1 MCQDAGQRC
10 REAEA
15 IGQHVLGA
23 GLAEFGAE
31 ELLAVEDLADDALGI
46 GRIEVALFPCRS
58 GGKPAAFGDVLLHL
72 GEIGRV
78 VFLHHAVAIGAAEVE
93 DVVRVL
99 FEQVEI
105 KQHRVLDVLADGGGV
120 LPAPLGIEVSVADD
134 IQGRLLGEIRLG
146 SLGPRAGQRDHKGQA
161 EDASH
166 MPNRLAHGAGKR
178 HVPWDILV
186 QSSPNRSR
194 TKCRTE
200 YAIGWPRAACWR
212 SPPLP
217 YRGLA
222 RTRRWRSPSRR
233 ITSWRRGGRRPRSG
247 RSSSI
252 RRGRRIGWTRATA
265 SGTASR
271 IRAGASSTWWT
282 RRRRPGPWYS
292 IRPNWR
298 HRWPRGPGFP
308 TTRSLCRARRSAS

>member
-46 GRIEVALFPCRS
+46 GRIDVALFPCRS

-120 LPAPLGIEVSVADD
+120 LPAPSA
-134 IQGRLLGEIRLG
+134 
-146 SLGPRAGQRDHKGQA
+146 
-161 EDASH
+161 
-166 MPNRLAHGAGKR
+166 NT
-178 HVPWDILV
+178 
-186 QSSPNRSR
+186 SR
-194 TKCRTE
+194 TRCCLISTCSKSTRTTSSTS
-200 YAIGWPRAACWR
+200 AA
-212 SPPLP
+212 P
-217 YRGLA
+217 
-222 RTRRWRSPSRR
+222 
-233 ITSWRRGGRRPRSG
+233 I
-247 RSSSI
+247 
-252 RRGRRIGWTRATA
+252 ATA
-265 SGTASR
+265 
-271 IRAGASSTWWT
+271 
-282 RRRRPGPWYS
+282 
-292 IRPNWR
+292 
-298 HRWPRGPGFP
+298 
-308 TTRSLCRARRSAS
+308 